1 MSKEKIYYKETLFN
15 YDIRKYQQL
24 AWMKAVK
31 KDDKWTNNYLSNLEK
46 ESNGIKELAKIY
58 PDLYEDPKNG
68 IFQSASLTEE
78 LSDEVIFRKNQ
89 YDFILDLQ
97 KKHKIDNE
105 EYIVRNR
112 ITLCSTIYNT
122 GYCVFNTHA
131 NIDFFFENK
140 KNIIALLKWI
150 RKSSVKITEYVNI
163 PDKFK
168 KYLLIE

>member
-1 MSKEKIYYKETLFN
+1 MSKEKIYYKETLFDN
-15 YDIRKYQQL
+15 DIRKYQHI
-24 AWMKAVK
+24 AWMKVIK
-31 KDDKWTNNYLSNLEK
+31 RDDEWANSFISNLEK
-46 ESNGIKELAKIY
+46 KSNGIKELAKIY
-58 PDLYEDPKNG
+58 PDLYQDPKNG

-97 KKHKIDNE
+97 KVHKIDYE

-112 ITLCSTIYNT
+112 ITLCSTIHNT
-122 GYCVFNTHA
+122 GYCVFNSHA

-140 KNIIALLKWI
+140 KNTIALLKWT
-150 RKSSVKITEYVNI
+150 RKNPVKITEYVNI